1 MKEES
6 SPMKTGCVYERRLTD
21 LEKMERNR
29 DVLLNHLCE
38 AENRNNILIKSEKDK
53 ALEIVR
59 LEKSLKKAECENRK
73 LCEKLSRYEENEL
86 LESIIS

>member
-53 ALEIVR
+53 AAEIVR
-59 LEKSLKKAECENRK
+59 LEKSLK
-73 LCEKLSRYEENEL
+73 SDV
-86 LESIIS
+86 